1 MTQHQAIIEY
11 LKEHKT
17 ISSFMAAVK
26 LGVSNL
32 PLRVS
37 ELRLKGY
44 NIVSTKKAH
53 VNRYGVKVHYNEYYL
68 SEEQAENQGTMAQN

>member
-11 LKEHKT
+11 MEKNGAL
-17 ISSFMAAVK
+17 SSFMAVIK

-37 ELRLKGY
+37 ELRAKGY
-44 NIVSTKKAH
+44 KIADRTIH
-53 VNRYGVKVHYNEYYL
+53 HTNRYGAKVHYKEYFL
-68 SEEQAENQGTMAQN
+68 KKEQGGN